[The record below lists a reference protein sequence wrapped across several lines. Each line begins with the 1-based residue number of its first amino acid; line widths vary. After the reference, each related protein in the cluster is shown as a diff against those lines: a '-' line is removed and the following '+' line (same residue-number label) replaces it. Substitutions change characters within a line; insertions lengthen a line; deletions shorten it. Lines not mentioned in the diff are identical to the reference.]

1 MTGVLQASSLRLY
14 GVETRRTHWVSL
26 RDLAA
31 VLSVGLALPAPALA
45 SGTFTPPEG
54 CTLTMT
60 VQARQCRVSNHYTC
74 AQDAPGDKWRSD
86 FDQEGLFFSSKIDV
100 ETQWI
105 DSLDIG
111 QPTVRQTLDP
121 NPADPANFSNLLA
134 TGRDDFAFDLSRSDG
149 NNTSVT
155 GFDRLTGNTFVI
167 DGILLQET
175 EFDFTETDAFGTIVR
190 RSRGNE
196 YIHPEWRMFFAG
208 PSEWDPGDGNWL
220 PMDGSPLQFIFP
232 GEPGFGAT
240 QPLFECDDVM
250 SMLEAPGHAG

>member
-1 MTGVLQASSLRLY
+1 MTRLGLMVL
-14 GVETRRTHWVSL
+14 
-26 RDLAA
+26 
-31 VLSVGLALPAPALA
+31 LALPAPAVA

-54 CTLTMT
+54 CTLNMT
-60 VQARQCRVSNHYTC
+60 VQSRQCRVSNHFTC

-86 FDQEGLFFSSKIDV
+86 FDQEGLFFTSKIDV

-105 DSLDIG
+105 ESYDIG
-111 QPTVRQTLDP
+111 QPTVRQTLNP
-121 NPADPANFSNLLA
+121 NPRDPASFSELLA
-134 TGRDDFAFDLSRSDG
+134 TGRDDFTFDLSRSDG

-175 EFDFTETDAFGTIVR
+175 QFDFTETDAFGSIVR

-240 QPLFECDDVM
+240 QPLFECDDVL
-250 SMLEAPGHAG
+250 SSAGAPRDAG